1 MIINV
6 ARIPESGL
14 KFHEEEPGE
23 ILGLGKADEFHAAGP
38 VNCDLYAQVV
48 DEMLIVRGTLS
59 VPVEARCARCTQF
72 FSTTVTDSC
81 FLRDF
86 PGIQG
91 TEEVDVTEDIREAI
105 MLSLPHFPL
114 CDEDCKGLCDQCGK
128 DLNGGP
134 CGCPVRVESGS
145 WGALNSLKL

>member
-6 ARIPESGL
+6 AGIPESGM
-14 KFHEEEPGE
+14 KFKKEEPGE
-23 ILGLGKADEFHAAGP
+23 ILGLGEADEFQAAGP

-59 VPVEARCARCTQF
+59 VPLKVRCARCTQI
-72 FSTTVTDSC
+72 FSTTVTDSG

-91 TEEVDVTEDIREAI
+91 SEEVDVTEDIREAI
-105 MLSLPHFPL
+105 LLSLPHFPL
-114 CDEDCKGLCDQCGK
+114 CDDECKGLCVRCGR
-128 DLNGGP
+128 DLNDGP
-134 CGCPVRVESGS
+134 CGCRKTESNGA
-145 WGALNSLKL
+145 WGALNSLNL

>member
-6 ARIPESGL
+6 TSIPEQGL
-14 KFHEEEPGE
+14 KFEEEAPGE
-23 ILGLGKADEFHAAGP
+23 ILGLNEAEGFRAAGA
-38 VNCDLYAQVV
+38 VSCDLYAQVV
-48 DEMLIVRGTLS
+48 DGEMIVRGTLS

-72 FSTTVTDSC
+72 FSTTVTDSG

-86 PGIQG
+86 PDIQG
-91 TEEVDVTEDIREAI
+91 VEEVDITEDIREAL
-105 MLSLPHFPL
+105 MLSLPHSPL
-114 CDEDCKGLCDQCGK
+114 CDESCKGLCIQCGK

-134 CGCPVRVESGS
+134 CGCQRKKESGP

>member
-1 MIINV
+1 MIISV
-6 ARIPESGL
+6 ARIPEQGL
-14 KFHEEEPGE
+14 KFKEEEPGE
-23 ILGLGKADEFHAAGP
+23 ILGFGEGNEFRAAGP
-38 VNCDLYAQVV
+38 VSCDLYAQVV
-48 DEMLIVRGTLS
+48 DEILIVRGTLS
-59 VPVEARCARCTQF
+59 VPVEARCARCTQI
-72 FSTTVTDSC
+72 FSTTVADSG

-105 MLSLPHFPL
+105 MLSLPRFPL
-114 CDEDCKGLCDQCGK
+114 CDEDCKGLCPHCGK

-134 CGCPVRVESGS
+134 CGCRAIEEGGS